1 MSSVNFN
8 SNKYQKTPLS
18 IERAFDINLNKILF
32 KKRISI
38 GEGIYEYPISYNN
51 DPLIIQTPIIYIPY
65 STYKIDTK
73 ITFDFFF

>member
-1 MSSVNFN
+1 MSSVNST
-8 SNKYQKTPLS
+8 SNKYKKSSLS
-18 IERAFDINLNKILF
+18 IERAPDINPDQILF

-51 DPLIIQTPIIYIPY
+51 DPLVIQTPIIYIPY